1 MSDQQRPQVREYV
14 GLIWI
19 AGQPGLRF
27 RVDAQSLEEA
37 RALVVKQYGEGHV
50 ISIWNEDDAA
60 SARMLGET
68 EV

>member
-1 MSDQQRPQVREYV
+1 MSDQQPPQVREYV

-27 RVDAQSLEEA
+27 RVDARSLEEA

-50 ISIWNEDDAA
+50 ISIWNEADSA
-60 SARMLGET
+60 SARLLGES
-68 EV
+68 EL